1 MTDPTDTGDHHF
13 TPDDVNSILGR
24 VEPSPPDTVDTSAEA
39 RDDAHLRAQ
48 IQHTTSDVRGV
59 LRRLQADPAIPDE
72 MVDRVRFA
80 CVQAWNS
87 GWFTRGLDRRTGQLS
102 TNPFERPG
110 GEEQSS

>member
-1 MTDPTDTGDHHF
+1 MSDPTDTGDHHF
-13 TPDDVNSILGR
+13 TRGDVNTILGS
-24 VEPSPPDTVDTSAEA
+24 VVPSPPDTVDTSAEA
-39 RDDAHLRAQ
+39 RHDAHLRAQ
-48 IQHTTSDVRGV
+48 IQRTTSDVRGV

-102 TNPFERPG
+102 TNPFERPASKG
-110 GEEQSS
+110 QS